1 MEVERVTWMATL
13 PLRRPLGVFCHVA
26 PAGQPGGSVTGV
38 WWEVLTDRECVV
50 WGKALGRM
58 IRNSSVQSDGAR
70 AACVPRSSKSGTI
83 PIGFGIAIAVAASGG
98 SSPSDPDY
106 TLFGLRNTR
115 PMPGTLSAAAA
126 KIRDRK

>member
-50 WGKALGRM
+50 WGKALVRM
-58 IRNSSVQSDGAR
+58 IRNRPCNRMAPRPPVFRDLRNQAR
-70 AACVPRSSKSGTI
+70 FRL
-83 PIGFGIAIAVAASGG
+83 GFGIAIAVRSEEHT
-98 SSPSDPDY
+98 SELQSPCN
-106 TLFGLRNTR
+106 L
-115 PMPGTLSAAAA
+115 
-126 KIRDRK
+126 